1 MFEMKGKPMNRAI
14 IILVIGVAVFFV
26 SLTADAFGIGEG
38 TGIGW
43 KQITG
48 SVVGLAVAAVG
59 AAQLS
64 KKRASSEDD

>member
-1 MFEMKGKPMNRAI
+1 MNKP
-14 IILVIGVAVFFV
+14 IILIVVGVALFFV

-48 SVVGLAVAAVG
+48 FIVGLIIAGVG
-59 AAQLS
+59 AVQMR
-64 KKRASSEDD
+64 KKM

>member
-1 MFEMKGKPMNRAI
+1 MNKPV
-14 IILVIGVAVFFV
+14 ILLAIGVLLFFV

-48 SVVGLAVAAVG
+48 SIVGLVIAGIGAV
-59 AAQLS
+59 QMR
-64 KKRASSEDD
+64 KQKQTE